1 MVGIVFTLMTVRIA
15 LRSSKTLMTTA
26 RAQGTTQPP
35 IAFHWASAD
44 SDSKVTSGQVTSNA
58 TGELESTLKAAESM
72 GDLFS
77 KSTVHPTSSLQNP

>member
-26 RAQGTTQPP
+26 RAQGTTQPH

-44 SDSKVTSGQVTSNA
+44 SDSKVTSGQAVSDA
-58 TGELESTLKAAESM
+58 TGKLECSCKR
-72 GDLFS
+72 G
-77 KSTVHPTSSLQNP
+77 